1 MNSRVLRYLIRAM
14 TSGVILVGG
23 LAALTATAQVPEIV
37 IGQSAGYTGRTTS
50 SVKEFMEGAQ
60 AHFDSVNKRGG
71 VAGRMVFLNTL
82 DDGYLPELVA
92 DNTKRLIDEDK
103 AVALFG
109 YFGDAPVNAA
119 LPIIKE
125 KRIALI
131 GAVTGAEAHRNNPN
145 LFFVRASYQ
154 MEVEKI
160 VAQATAQGLNKFA
173 IFLQNDEF
181 GKDVL
186 AGLQK
191 ALDSRKLTLAGQG
204 TYERNSLKVD
214 DAVAKI
220 AATMPQSIVMACTLE
235 ACAEFVRQIKKRGL
249 SPRFNHLS
257 SIDVASLYKELGE
270 LSRGLE
276 VSRVVPVP
284 QSQSL
289 PLVNEY
295 TKALKDFAPKA
306 RPSSLSLEG
315 YIAAKVL
322 VEGLKRAGANPN
334 RQTLLT
340 ALEGM
345 RAVDLGGFVI
355 NFAGPN
361 RRGSD
366 FADVTMIG
374 PGGRIKY

>member
-1 MNSRVLRYLIRAM
+1 MNSRLLRYLIRAM
-14 TSGVILVGG
+14 TCGVISVGG

-125 KRIALI
+125 KRIALV

-191 ALDSRKLTLAGQG
+191 ALDSRKLTLAGQA

-249 SPRFNHLS
+249 APRFNHLS
-257 SIDVASLYKELGE
+257 SIDVASLFKELGD

-276 VSRVVPVP
+276 VSRVVPLP
-284 QSQSL
+284 QSQSV

-306 RPSSLSLEG
+306 QPSSLSLEG

-334 RQTLLT
+334 RQALLT

-345 RAVDLGGFVI
+345 RSVDLGGFVI

-366 FADVTMIG
+366 FADVTIIG
-374 PGGRIKY
+374 PGGRVKY

>member
-306 RPSSLSLEG
+306 QPSSLSLEG

>member
-1 MNSRVLRYLIRAM
+1 MNARL
-14 TSGVILVGG
+14 
-23 LAALTATAQVPEIV
+23 LARCTRTLACVAIIAGSWSISVAGAQIPEIV

-60 AHFDSVNKRGG
+60 AYFEAVNKRGG
-71 VAGRMVFLNTL
+71 VAGRKIFLNTL

-92 DNTKRLIDEDK
+92 DNTRRLIDEDK

-125 KRIALI
+125 KRIALV
-131 GAVTGAEAHRNNPN
+131 GAVTGAEAHRSNPN

-154 MEVEKI
+154 MEAEKI
-160 VAQATAQGLNKFA
+160 VAQGTAQGLNKFA
-173 IFLQNDEF
+173 IFFQNDEF

-186 AGLQK
+186 AGLRK

-214 DAVAKI
+214 DAVGKI

-249 SPRFNHLS
+249 TPRFNHLS
-257 SIDVASLYKELGE
+257 SIDTASLHKELGE

-276 VSRVVPVP
+276 VSRVVPPP

-289 PLVNEY
+289 PVVNDY

-306 RPSSLSLEG
+306 QPSTLSLEG
-315 YIAAKVL
+315 YLAAKAL

-334 RQTLLT
+334 RQSLLT

-345 RAVDLGGFVI
+345 RNVDLGGFVV

-366 FADVTMIG
+366 FADVTIIG
-374 PGGRIKY
+374 PDGRVKY

>member
-1 MNSRVLRYLIRAM
+1 MNMPAVHYAIRAM
-14 TSGVILVGG
+14 TSGITLVSC
-23 LAALTATAQVPEIV
+23 LAASTATAQVPEIV

-60 AHFDSVNKRGG
+60 AYFDAVNKRGG

-125 KRIALI
+125 KKIALV
-131 GAVTGAEAHRNNPN
+131 GAVTGAEAHRSNPN

-160 VAQATAQGLNKFA
+160 VAQGTAQGLNKFA

-214 DAVAKI
+214 DAVGKI
-220 AATMPQSIVMACTLE
+220 AASMPQSIVMACTLE

-249 SPRFNHLS
+249 TPRFNHLS
-257 SIDVASLYKELGE
+257 SVDVASLYKELGDV
-270 LSRGLE
+270 SRGLE
-276 VSRVVPVP
+276 VSRVVPLP
-284 QSQSL
+284 QSQST
-289 PLVNEY
+289 PIVNDY

-306 RPSSLSLEG
+306 QPSSLSLEG

-340 ALEGM
+340 ALESM
-345 RAVDLGGFVI
+345 RNVDLGGFVI

-366 FADVTMIG
+366 FADVTIIG
-374 PGGRIKY
+374 PGGRVKY